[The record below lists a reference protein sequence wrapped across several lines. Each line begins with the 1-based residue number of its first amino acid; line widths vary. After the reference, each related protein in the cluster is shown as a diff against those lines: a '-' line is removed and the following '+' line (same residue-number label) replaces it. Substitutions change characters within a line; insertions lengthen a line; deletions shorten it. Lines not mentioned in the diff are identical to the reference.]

1 MGKEKSDNEPLS
13 EILQNSLDSDRT
25 LPKYS
30 IDEEQV
36 RQALLKRPSFSV
48 KTRLTLIFLIFF
60 LIVAG
65 VSITTMLILSDLN
78 DRFKLVTVSDKFAN
92 EIQHARRSEKN
103 FFLYGT
109 ELSEVLDHV
118 SNANEFLKQASTEL
132 GHVVG
137 IAEIDSIQHYLVMYQ
152 EVVTTLM
159 EKGQT
164 PEFSKSEEFTNT
176 AELLR
181 AYGTRMLAL
190 SLDISNKERQQIS
203 VVTER
208 ARRINYV
215 LIIILLLLSIFV
227 ATHIY
232 RHIIA
237 RLSRLMEATQRFAE
251 GDFLPIT
258 PKRKYKDE
266 FSHLVIALN
275 HMMYELD
282 RRQNL
287 LVESHKLRAIG
298 NLTAGI
304 AHELNNP
311 LNNIILTTEVL
322 RENYTELSHEEL
334 EDIVNDLITQGERAH
349 RVVKNL
355 LDFARESETH
365 TDYFHIERL
374 IDETIS
380 LAKNQIKLSKIK
392 LNVNIEKN
400 LPPLYGDLEQHKQVF
415 LNLILNAIDAM
426 PKGGDISI
434 DVSSEKDTGFMA
446 IKISDTGDGI
456 PPHILGSIFNP
467 FFTTKQTGKGTGL
480 GLAVSRGIIEKH
492 GGDIDVQ
499 SKYKEGTTFTVHLPI
514 VPIPADIEDHQV
526 AALQKENPSEKKDN
540 IS

>member
-1 MGKEKSDNEPLS
+1 MKNDRNDNESLS
-13 EILQNSLDSDRT
+13 EIIQNGLNTEQTSAG
-25 LPKYS
+25 YA

-36 RQALLKRPSFSV
+36 KQALLKRPSFSV
-48 KTRLTLIFLIFF
+48 KTRLILIFLTFF

-65 VSITTMLILSDLN
+65 VSITTMLILSGLN
-78 DRFKLVTVSDKFAN
+78 DSYAFVTISDKLAN

-109 ELSEVLDHV
+109 ELSEVSDHV
-118 SNANEFLKQASTEL
+118 SNADSLLKQASREL
-132 GHVVG
+132 SYVVG
-137 IAEIDSIQHYLVMYQ
+137 MEEIRSIQNYLARYQ
-152 EVVTTLM
+152 EAVNTLM
-159 EKGQT
+159 KEEES
-164 PEFSKSEEFTNT
+164 PEFKNSEEFQNT
-176 AELLR
+176 AEILR
-181 AYGTRMLAL
+181 SHGTEILAL
-190 SLDISNKERQQIS
+190 SLDISNKERQKIS
-203 VVTER
+203 SVTAR
-208 ARRINYV
+208 ARRINYI
-215 LIIILLLLSIFV
+215 LIFILLLLSIFI

-232 RHIIA
+232 RHIIS

-266 FSHLVIALN
+266 FSHLAIALN

-282 RRQNL
+282 KRQNI
-287 LVESHKLRAIG
+287 LVESHKMRAIG

-322 RENYTELSHEEL
+322 RENYQELSREDL
-334 EDIVNDLITQGERAH
+334 EDIINDLSTQGERAH
-349 RVVKNL
+349 RIVKNL

-374 IDETIS
+374 LDETVS

-392 LNVNIEKN
+392 LEMKIEEN
-400 LPPLYGDLEQHKQVF
+400 LPPLYGDLEQLKQVF
-415 LNLILNAIDAM
+415 LNIILNAIDAM
-426 PKGGDISI
+426 PNGGVINIRVDT
-434 DVSSEKDTGFMA
+434 EKDTGFMS
-446 IKISDTGDGI
+446 IRISDTGDGI

-499 SKYKEGTTFTVHLPI
+499 SKYGEGATFNVHLPI
-514 VPIPADIEDHQV
+514 VPIPADI
-526 AALQKENPSEKKDN
+526 KERGIDKSIDDSAE
-540 IS
+540 